1 MKEDGVKFTG
11 MFVILGMLFASCL
24 IVSNL
29 IAGKIWAV
37 TDSITVPASV
47 ILFPVTYILADIFTE
62 VYGFE
67 RARLIIWTGFA
78 CNFLAVFAY
87 IITIV
92 IPYPGYWLTQEAYAV
107 VLGMT
112 PRFLIA
118 SFAAYL
124 IGEFSNSMILSKLK
138 VMTGGRKLWLRTI
151 GSTIVGEAL
160 DSLVFIL
167 IAYAGLIQ
175 TDQIFRMILFQYILK
190 VLFEVVFTPLTYLV
204 VGLLKKREGI
214 DTFDNEVKYRLMI
227 IRK

>member
-167 IAYAGLIQ
+167 IAYAGLIP